1 MGMGQLGVGVLF
13 NGINVLNVYNVVLF
27 VKIFKVSVEEFSFLI
42 VREIYEMYE
51 VVSMQL
57 LFRSEY
63 EYFVFFYVQVGMFLF
78 EFRIFIKGDVERWV
92 SIIKKVSDFVFWFEV
107 EGNFMIV
114 LIGFKLSFFDGMLIF
129 VDFEQ
134 VVESGD
140 FCIVRFGGDEFIFKK
155 LIRDSGQ
162 VFL

>member
-27 VKIFKVSVEEFSFLI
+27 IKIFKVSVEEFSFLI

-63 EYFVFFYVQVGMFLF
+63 EYFVFFLCLGRDV
-78 EFRIFIKGDVERWV
+78 FI
-92 SIIKKVSDFVFWFEV
+92 
-107 EGNFMIV
+107 
-114 LIGFKLSFFDGMLIF
+114 
-129 VDFEQ
+129 
-134 VVESGD
+134 
-140 FCIVRFGGDEFIFKK
+140 
-155 LIRDSGQ
+155 
-162 VFL
+162 